1 MSTQTAGTSMQPDYR
16 ITLQG
21 QTISP
26 ELRARLS
33 SLTLNDR
40 RGMQADQLDIVL
52 TDDDGMLDIPPTG
65 AKITLAI
72 GWKGQA
78 LVERGTFTV
87 DEVEH
92 TGAPDTL
99 SIRASSA
106 DMRQGLPG
114 KRTQSWDA
122 VTVRDIIT
130 TIAKRHDLT
139 PSVGATL
146 AGVRITHID
155 QTDESDLHFLTR
167 LAERFDAVATVK
179 TGHLIFVPA
188 GQATTA
194 SGLEI
199 PPIPLRRQ
207 SGDQHRYL
215 MAERDAYTGVT
226 ALWNNTA
233 HATREAV
240 TVGDPEN
247 AQQLRHTYASEEEAL
262 EAAQAEW
269 QRIQRGTAYFSITQ
283 ATGEPEIFPE
293 TPVWCI
299 GWKPKI
305 DATPWV
311 ITEVTHNLTETSY
324 TTALQL
330 ETSSTNT

>member
-1 MSTQTAGTSMQPDYR
+1 MSIQPDYR

-26 ELRARLS
+26 EFRARLA
-33 SLTLNDR
+33 SLTLHDR
-40 RGMQADQLDIVL
+40 RGMQADQLDMVL
-52 TDDDGMLDIPPTG
+52 TDDDGTLDIPPTG
-65 AKITLAI
+65 AEITLAI

-78 LVERGTFTV
+78 LSERGTFTV

-114 KRTQSWDA
+114 KRTQSWDE

-146 AGVRITHID
+146 AGARVVHID

-179 TGHLIFVPA
+179 SGNLIFVPM

-199 PPIPLRRQ
+199 PPFILRRQ

-240 TVGDPEN
+240 TVGEPQN
-247 AQQLRHTYASEEEAL
+247 AQQLRHTYASEAEAL
-262 EAAQAEW
+262 DAAQAEW

-283 ATGEPEIFPE
+283 AVGDPEVFPE

-299 GWKPKI
+299 GWKPQI
-305 DATPWV
+305 DATPWI
-311 ITEVTHNLTETSY
+311 ITEVTHNLTESSY

-330 ETSSTNT
+330 ETRNGEHTAPN

>member
-1 MSTQTAGTSMQPDYR
+1 MSMQPDYR
-16 ITLQG
+16 ISLQG
-21 QTISP
+21 QIISP
-26 ELRARLS
+26 EFRARLA
-33 SLTLNDR
+33 SLTLHDR
-40 RGMQADQLDIVL
+40 RGMQADQLDITL

-65 AKITLAI
+65 AELTLAI

-78 LVERGTFTV
+78 LTERGTFIV

-99 SIRASSA
+99 NIRASSA
-106 DMRQGLPG
+106 NMRQGLPG
-114 KRTQSWDA
+114 KRTQSWDS
-122 VTVRDIIT
+122 VTVRDIIE
-130 TIAKRHDLT
+130 TIAARHELT

-167 LAERFDAVATVK
+167 LAERFDAVTTVK

-194 SGLEI
+194 TGLEI
-199 PPIPLRRQ
+199 PPIQLRRQ

-215 MAERDAYTGVT
+215 KAERDAYTGVT

-233 HATREAV
+233 HARREAV
-240 TVGDPEN
+240 TVGEPQN

-269 QRIQRGTAYFSITQ
+269 QRIQRGTAFFSINQ
-283 ATGEPEIFPE
+283 AIGDPELFPE
-293 TPVWCI
+293 TPAWCI
-299 GWKPKI
+299 GWKPQI
-305 DATPWV
+305 DATPWI
-311 ITEVTHNLTETSY
+311 ITEVTHSLTESSY

-330 ETSSTNT
+330 EKRDGEHTPPS

>member
-1 MSTQTAGTSMQPDYR
+1 MSMQPDYR

-26 ELRARLS
+26 EFRARLA
-33 SLTLNDR
+33 SLTLHDR
-40 RGMQADQLDIVL
+40 RGMQADQLDITL

-65 AKITLAI
+65 AEITLAI

-114 KRTQSWDA
+114 KRTQSWDG
-122 VTVRDIIT
+122 VTVRDIIN
-130 TIAKRHDLT
+130 TIAARHDLT

-146 AGVRITHID
+146 AGVRVTHID

-179 TGHLIFVPA
+179 SGNLIFVPM

-199 PPIPLRRQ
+199 PPFILRRQ
-207 SGDQHRYL
+207 TGDQHRYL

-226 ALWNNTA
+226 ALWNNTV

-269 QRIQRGTAYFSITQ
+269 QRIQRGTGYFSIAQ
-283 ATGEPEIFPE
+283 AIGDPEIFPE

-311 ITEVTHNLTETSY
+311 ITEVTHKLTETSY

-330 ETSSTNT
+330 ETRQNS

>member
-1 MSTQTAGTSMQPDYR
+1 
-16 ITLQG
+16 
-21 QTISP
+21 
-26 ELRARLS
+26 
-33 SLTLNDR
+33 
-40 RGMQADQLDIVL
+40 MQADQLDITL

-65 AKITLAI
+65 AELTLAI
-72 GWKGQA
+72 GWKGQP
-78 LVERGTFTV
+78 LTERGTYIV

-99 SIRASSA
+99 NIRASSA

-114 KRTQSWDA
+114 KRTQSWDE

-130 TIAKRHDLT
+130 TIAERHDLT
-139 PSVGATL
+139 PSIGATL
-146 AGVRITHID
+146 AGIRIEHID

-179 TGHLIFVPA
+179 TGNLIFVPA

-194 SGLEI
+194 TGLEI
-199 PPIPLRRQ
+199 PPIQLYRQ

-215 MAERDAYTGVT
+215 VAERDAYTGVT
-226 ALWNNTA
+226 ALWNNKA

-240 TVGDPEN
+240 TVGEPQN

-269 QRIQRGTAYFSITQ
+269 QRLQRGVAYFSITQ
-283 ATGEPEIFPE
+283 AIGDPDVFPE
-293 TPVWCI
+293 TPTQCI
-299 GWKPKI
+299 GWKPQI
-305 DATPWV
+305 DATPWI
-311 ITEVTHNLTETSY
+311 ITEVTHNLTDTSY

-330 ETSSTNT
+330 ETRPGNAAAPS

>member
-26 ELRARLS
+26 EFRARLA

-40 RGMQADQLDIVL
+40 RGMQADQIDIVL

-65 AKITLAI
+65 AQITLAI

-167 LAERFDAVATVK
+167 LAERFDAVVTVK
-179 TGHLIFVPA
+179 TGHLIFVTA

-199 PPIPLRRQ
+199 PPIQLRRQ

-283 ATGEPEIFPE
+283 ALGDPEIFPE

-330 ETSSTNT
+330 ETRLNN

>member
-1 MSTQTAGTSMQPDYR
+1 MSLQPDYR

-26 ELRARLS
+26 EFRARLA
-33 SLTLNDR
+33 SLTLHDR
-40 RGMQADQLDIVL
+40 RGMQADQLDITL

-65 AKITLAI
+65 AEITLAI
-72 GWKGQA
+72 GWMGQP

-114 KRTQSWDA
+114 KRTQSWED

-130 TIAKRHDLT
+130 TIAKHHDLT
-139 PSVGATL
+139 PSVGAVL

-179 TGHLIFVPA
+179 TGNLIFVPM

-199 PPIPLRRQ
+199 PPIQLRRQ
-207 SGDQHRYL
+207 SGDEHRY
-215 MAERDAYTGVT
+215 MHAERDAFTGVT
-226 ALWNNTA
+226 ALWNDKA
-233 HATREAV
+233 HAERIAV
-240 TVGDPEN
+240 TVGEPQN
-247 AQQLRHTYASEEEAL
+247 AQQLRHTYASEQEAL
-262 EAAQAEW
+262 DAAQAEW
-269 QRIQRGTAYFSITQ
+269 QRLQRGTAHFSITQ
-283 ATGEPEIFPE
+283 AIGDPEVFPE
-293 TPVWCI
+293 TPVWVI
-299 GWKPKI
+299 GWKPQI
-305 DATPWV
+305 DATPWI
-311 ITEVTHNLTETSY
+311 ITEVTHTISDTSY

-330 ETSSTNT
+330 ETRQGEPAAPN

>member
-1 MSTQTAGTSMQPDYR
+1 MSIQPDYR

-21 QTISP
+21 QVISP
-26 ELRARLS
+26 EFRARLA
-33 SLTLNDR
+33 SLTLHDR

-65 AKITLAI
+65 AELILAI
-72 GWKGQA
+72 GWKGQP
-78 LVERGTFTV
+78 LSERGTFIV

-99 SIRASSA
+99 NIRASSA
-106 DMRQGLPG
+106 NLRAGLPG
-114 KRTQSWDA
+114 KRTQSWDS
-122 VTVRDIIT
+122 VTVRDIIE
-130 TIAKRHDLT
+130 TIAARHDLT

-146 AGVRITHID
+146 AGVRVTHID

-194 SGLEI
+194 TGLTI
-199 PPIPLRRQ
+199 PPITLRRQ
-207 SGDQHRYL
+207 TGDQHRYL
-215 MAERDAYTGVT
+215 KAEREAYSGVT

-240 TVGDPEN
+240 TVGEPEN
-247 AQQLRHTYASEEEAL
+247 AQQLRHTYVSETEAL

-269 QRIQRGTAYFSITQ
+269 QRLQRGTAYFSITQ
-283 ATGEPEIFPE
+283 AAGEPELFPE
-293 TPVWCI
+293 TPAWCN
-299 GWKPKI
+299 GWKRQI
-305 DATPWV
+305 DETPWIIVEV
-311 ITEVTHNLTETSY
+311 IHRLTDTSY
-324 TTALQL
+324 TTTLEL
-330 ETSSTNT
+330 ETRPNN

>member
-1 MSTQTAGTSMQPDYR
+1 MSIQPDYR

-21 QTISP
+21 QVISP
-26 ELRARLS
+26 EFRARLS
-33 SLTLNDR
+33 QLTLHDR
-40 RGMQADQLDIVL
+40 RGMQADQLDITL

-65 AKITLAI
+65 AELTLAI

-78 LVERGTFTV
+78 LTERGTFTV

-92 TGAPDTL
+92 IGAPDTL
-99 SIRASSA
+99 NIRASSA
-106 DMRQGLPG
+106 DMRQGLPS
-114 KRTQSWDA
+114 KRTQSWDS
-122 VTVRDIIT
+122 VTVRDIIN
-130 TIAKRHDLT
+130 TIAARHDLT
-139 PSVGATL
+139 PSAGATL
-146 AGVRITHID
+146 AGARITHID

-179 TGHLIFVPA
+179 TGHLIFVPT

-194 SGLEI
+194 TGLEI
-199 PPIPLRRQ
+199 PPIYLYRQ

-215 MAERDAYTGVT
+215 MAERNAFTGVT

-240 TVGDPEN
+240 TVGDPQN

-269 QRIQRGTAYFSITQ
+269 QRIQRGVAYFSITQ
-283 ATGEPEIFPE
+283 AVGDADIFPE
-293 TPVWCI
+293 TPVWCL
-299 GWKPKI
+299 GWKPQI
-305 DATPWV
+305 DATSWI
-311 ITEVTHNLTETSY
+311 ITEVTHNLTDTSY

-330 ETSSTNT
+330 ETRPNNPMRPN

>member
-1 MSTQTAGTSMQPDYR
+1 MSMQPDYR

-26 ELRARLS
+26 EFRARLS
-33 SLTLNDR
+33 TLTLHDR

-65 AKITLAI
+65 AEITLAI
-72 GWKGQA
+72 GWMGQP

-92 TGAPDTL
+92 SGAPDTL

-114 KRTQSWDA
+114 KRTQSWEN
-122 VTVRDIIT
+122 VTVRDIIA

-139 PSVGATL
+139 PSVGAVL

-179 TGHLIFVPA
+179 TGNLIFVPM

-199 PPIPLRRQ
+199 PPFILRRQ

-215 MAERDAYTGVT
+215 IAERDAFTGVT
-226 ALWNNTA
+226 ALWNNKA

-240 TVGDPEN
+240 TVGDIQN
-247 AQQLRHTYASEEEAL
+247 AQQLRHTYATEQEAL
-262 EAAQAEW
+262 DAAQAEW
-269 QRIQRGTAYFSITQ
+269 QRLQRGTAYFSITQ
-283 ATGEPEIFPE
+283 AVGDPEVFPE
-293 TPVWCI
+293 TPVWVI
-299 GWKPKI
+299 GWKPQI
-305 DATPWV
+305 DATPWIIV
-311 ITEVTHNLTETSY
+311 EVTHTISDTSY

-330 ETSSTNT
+330 ETRDGEHTAPN

>member
-1 MSTQTAGTSMQPDYR
+1 MSMQPDYR

-26 ELRARLS
+26 EFRARLA
-33 SLTLNDR
+33 SLTLHDR
-40 RGMQADQLDIVL
+40 RGMQADQLDITL

-65 AKITLAI
+65 AELTLAI

-78 LVERGTFTV
+78 LTERGTFIV

-99 SIRASSA
+99 NIRASSA
-106 DMRQGLPG
+106 NMRQGLPG
-114 KRTQSWDA
+114 KRTQSWDS
-122 VTVRDIIT
+122 VTVRDIIE
-130 TIAKRHDLT
+130 TIAARHELVA
-139 PSVGATL
+139 SVGATL

-194 SGLEI
+194 TGLEI
-199 PPIPLRRQ
+199 PPIQLRRQ
-207 SGDQHRYL
+207 SGDQHHYL
-215 MAERDAYTGVT
+215 KAERDAYTGVT

-233 HATREAV
+233 QASREAA
-240 TVGDPEN
+240 TAGDASN

-269 QRIQRGTAYFSITQ
+269 QRIQRGMAYFSITQ
-283 ATGEPEIFPE
+283 AIGDPELFPE

-299 GWKPKI
+299 GWKPQI

-311 ITEVTHNLTETSY
+311 ITEVTHSLTESSY
-324 TTALQL
+324 TTALTLIVRSQK
-330 ETSSTNT
+330 

>member
-1 MSTQTAGTSMQPDYR
+1 MSMQPDYR

-26 ELRARLS
+26 EFRARLG
-33 SLTLNDR
+33 SLTLHDR
-40 RGMQADQLDIVL
+40 RGMQADQLDITL

-65 AKITLAI
+65 AEIVLAI
-72 GWKGQA
+72 GWKGQP
-78 LVERGTFTV
+78 LIERGTFTV

-114 KRTQSWDA
+114 KRTQSWDG
-122 VTVRDIIT
+122 VTVRDIIE
-130 TIAKRHDLT
+130 TIAARHGLT
-139 PSVGATL
+139 PSTGVSI
-146 AGVRITHID
+146 AGVRIEHID

-179 TGHLIFVPA
+179 SGNLIFVPM

-199 PPIPLRRQ
+199 PPIQLRRQ
-207 SGDQHRYL
+207 SGDQHRYML
-215 MAERDAYTGVT
+215 AERDAFTGVT
-226 ALWNNTA
+226 AQWYE
-233 HATREAV
+233 RDEAERLTV

-247 AQQLRHTYASEEEAL
+247 TQQLRHTYASEEEAL

-269 QRIQRGTAYFSITQ
+269 QRLQRGTAYFSITQ
-283 ATGEPEIFPE
+283 AVGDPEIFPE
-293 TPVWCI
+293 TPVWVI
-299 GWKPKI
+299 GWKPQI
-305 DATPWV
+305 DATPWI
-311 ITEVTHNLTETSY
+311 ITEVTHNLTESSY

-330 ETSSTNT
+330 ETRQGSPTAPN

>member
-1 MSTQTAGTSMQPDYR
+1 MTPDYR

-26 ELRARLS
+26 AFRARLS
-33 SLTLNDR
+33 SLTLHDR
-40 RGMQADQLDIVL
+40 RGMQADQLDITL
-52 TDDDGMLDIPPTG
+52 SDDDGMLDIPPTG
-65 AKITLAI
+65 AELTLAI
-72 GWKGQA
+72 GWQGQA
-78 LVERGTFTV
+78 LTERGMFIV

-114 KRTQSWDA
+114 KRTQSWDD
-122 VTVRDIIT
+122 VTVREILI
-130 TIAKRHDLT
+130 TIAARHDLT

-146 AGVRITHID
+146 AGIRIAHID

-179 TGHLIFVPA
+179 SGYLIFVPM

-199 PPIPLRRQ
+199 PPIQLRRET
-207 SGDQHRYL
+207 GDQHRYL
-215 MAERDAYTGVT
+215 VAERDAYTGVT
-226 ALWNNTA
+226 ALWYEKDQAERLTVTIGEPDNT
-233 HATREAV
+233 
-240 TVGDPEN
+240 
-247 AQQLRHTYASEEEAL
+247 QQLRHTYASETEAL

-269 QRIQRGTAYFSITQ
+269 QRLQRGVAFFSITQ
-283 ATGEPEIFPE
+283 AIGDPNVFPE
-293 TPVWCI
+293 TPAQCI
-299 GWKPKI
+299 GWKPQI
-305 DATPWV
+305 DATAWI
-311 ITEVTHNLTETSY
+311 ITEVTHNLTESSY

-330 ETSSTNT
+330 ETRSEQ

>member
-1 MSTQTAGTSMQPDYR
+1 MSITPDYR

-26 ELRARLS
+26 EFRARLS
-33 SLTLNDR
+33 RLTLHDR
-40 RGMQADQLDIVL
+40 RGMQADQLDITL

-65 AKITLAI
+65 AELTLAI
-72 GWKGQA
+72 GWKGQP
-78 LVERGTFTV
+78 LTERGVYIV

-99 SIRASSA
+99 NIRASSA

-114 KRTQSWDA
+114 KRTESWDD
-122 VTVRDIIT
+122 VTVRDIIEA
-130 TIAKRHDLT
+130 IAARHELT
-139 PSVGATL
+139 PSVGAAL
-146 AGVRITHID
+146 AGIRIIHID

-179 TGHLIFVPA
+179 TGNLIFVPT

-199 PPIPLRRQ
+199 PPIQLRRQ
-207 SGDQHRYL
+207 SGDEHRYL
-215 MAERDAYTGVT
+215 KAERDAYTGVT

-233 HATREAV
+233 YATRESV
-240 TVGDPEN
+240 TVGDPQN
-247 AQQLRHTYASEEEAL
+247 AQQLRHTYASEKEAL

-269 QRIQRGTAYFSITQ
+269 QRIQRGIAYFSITQ
-283 ATGEPEIFPE
+283 AAGDPDLMPE
-293 TPVWCI
+293 TPVWVM
-299 GWKPKI
+299 GWKPVI
-305 DATPWV
+305 DATPWI
-311 ITEVTHNLTETSY
+311 ITEVAHSLTDTSY

-330 ETSSTNT
+330 ETRPGSPVAPN

>member
-1 MSTQTAGTSMQPDYR
+1 MSMSPDYR

-26 ELRARLS
+26 EFRARLG
-33 SLTLNDR
+33 SLTLHDR
-40 RGMQADQLDIVL
+40 RGMQADQLDITL
-52 TDDDGMLDIPPTG
+52 TDDDGMLDIPPKG
-65 AKITLAI
+65 AEINLAL

-78 LVERGTFTV
+78 LIERGTFIV

-92 TGAPDTL
+92 SGAPDTL

-106 DMRQGLPG
+106 DMRKGLPG
-114 KRTQSWDA
+114 KRTKSWDDI
-122 VTVRDIIT
+122 TVSDIIT

-139 PSVGATL
+139 PSVGVKL
-146 AGVRITHID
+146 AGIRITHID

-179 TGHLIFVPA
+179 TGHLIFVPT

-199 PPIPLRRQ
+199 PPIQLRRQ
-207 SGDQHRYL
+207 SGDQHRYID
-215 MAERDAYTGVT
+215 ADRDAYSGVT
-226 ALWNNTA
+226 ALWNDKA
-233 HATREAV
+233 HAERIAV
-240 TVGDPEN
+240 TVGDAEN

-262 EAAQAEW
+262 DAAQAEW
-269 QRIQRGTAYFSITQ
+269 QRLQRGTAQFSITQ
-283 ATGEPEIFPE
+283 AIADPEVFPE

-311 ITEVTHNLTETSY
+311 IIEVTHNLRANSY

-330 ETSSTNT
+330 ETLN

>member
-1 MSTQTAGTSMQPDYR
+1 MSSQPDYR

-26 ELRARLS
+26 EFRARLS
-33 SLTLNDR
+33 QLTLNDR

-52 TDDDGMLDIPPTG
+52 ADDDGMLDIPPTG

-106 DMRQGLPG
+106 DLRQGLPG

-179 TGHLIFVPA
+179 TGHLIFVTA

-199 PPIPLRRQ
+199 PPIQLRRQ

-247 AQQLRHTYASEEEAL
+247 AQQLRHTYASEIEAL

-269 QRIQRGTAYFSITQ
+269 QRIQRGTAYFTITQ
-283 ATGEPEIFPE
+283 AIGDPEIFPE

>member
-1 MSTQTAGTSMQPDYR
+1 MSMQPDYR
-16 ITLQG
+16 VTLQG

-26 ELRARLS
+26 EFRARLA
-33 SLTLNDR
+33 SLTLHDR
-40 RGMQADQLDIVL
+40 RGMQADQLDITL

-65 AKITLAI
+65 AEITLAI

-78 LVERGTFTV
+78 LTERGTFTV

-92 TGAPDTL
+92 SGAPDTL

-114 KRTQSWDA
+114 KRTQSWDE

-146 AGVRITHID
+146 AGVRVVHID

-179 TGHLIFVPA
+179 SGNLIFVPM

-199 PPIPLRRQ
+199 PPFILRRQ
-207 SGDQHRYL
+207 AGDQHRYL

-247 AQQLRHTYASEEEAL
+247 AQQIRHTYASEAEAL
-262 EAAQAEW
+262 DAAQAEW
-269 QRIQRGTAYFSITQ
+269 QRLQRGTAYFSITQ
-283 ATGEPEIFPE
+283 AVGEPEIYPE

-299 GWKPKI
+299 GWKPQI
-305 DATPWV
+305 DATPWI
-311 ITEVTHNLTETSY
+311 ITEVTHNLTESSY

-330 ETSSTNT
+330 ETRNGEHVAPN

>member
-1 MSTQTAGTSMQPDYR
+1 MSMQPDYR
-16 ITLQG
+16 ITLQD
-21 QTISP
+21 QVISP
-26 ELRARLS
+26 EFRARLS
-33 SLTLNDR
+33 MLTLHDR
-40 RGMQADQLDIVL
+40 RGMQADQLDITL

-65 AKITLAI
+65 AELTLAI
-72 GWKGQA
+72 GWKGQP
-78 LVERGTFTV
+78 LTERGIFTV

-99 SIRASSA
+99 NIRASSA
-106 DMRQGLPG
+106 NMRQGLPG
-114 KRTQSWDA
+114 KRTQSWDS

-139 PSVGATL
+139 PSVGVTL
-146 AGVRITHID
+146 AGARITHID

-179 TGHLIFVPA
+179 TSHLIFVPT

-199 PPIPLRRQ
+199 PPIQLHRQ

-215 MAERDAYTGVT
+215 MAERDAFTGVT

-240 TVGDPEN
+240 TVGNPQN

-269 QRIQRGTAYFSITQ
+269 QRIQRGVAYFSITQ
-283 ATGEPEIFPE
+283 AVGNPDIFPE
-293 TPVWCI
+293 TPVWCL
-299 GWKPKI
+299 GWKPQI
-305 DATPWV
+305 DATPWI
-311 ITEVTHNLTETSY
+311 ITEVTHNLTDASY

-330 ETSSTNT
+330 ETCSGPPTAPS

>member
-1 MSTQTAGTSMQPDYR
+1 MSMQPDYR

-26 ELRARLS
+26 EFRARLG
-33 SLTLNDR
+33 SLTLHDR
-40 RGMQADQLDIVL
+40 RGMQADQLDITL

-65 AKITLAI
+65 AEIVLAI
-72 GWKGQA
+72 GWKGQP
-78 LVERGTFTV
+78 LIERGTFTV

-114 KRTQSWDA
+114 KRTQSWDG
-122 VTVRDIIT
+122 VTVRDIIE
-130 TIAKRHDLT
+130 TIAARHGLT
-139 PSVGATL
+139 PSTGVSI
-146 AGVRITHID
+146 AGVRIEHID

-179 TGHLIFVPA
+179 SGNLIFVPM

-199 PPIPLRRQ
+199 PSIQLRRQ
-207 SGDQHRYL
+207 SGDQHRYML
-215 MAERDAYTGVT
+215 AERDAFTGVT
-226 ALWNNTA
+226 AQWYE
-233 HATREAV
+233 RDEAERLTV

-247 AQQLRHTYASEEEAL
+247 TQQLRHTYASEEEAL

-269 QRIQRGTAYFSITQ
+269 QRLQRGTAYFSLTQ
-283 ATGEPEIFPE
+283 AVGDPEIFPE
-293 TPVWCI
+293 TPVWVI
-299 GWKPKI
+299 GWKPQI
-305 DATPWV
+305 DATPWI
-311 ITEVTHNLTETSY
+311 ITEVTHSLTESSY

-330 ETSSTNT
+330 ETRQGSPTAPN

>member
-1 MSTQTAGTSMQPDYR
+1 MSMQPDYR

-26 ELRARLS
+26 EFRARLG
-33 SLTLNDR
+33 SLTLHDR
-40 RGMQADQLDIVL
+40 RGMQADQLDITL

-65 AKITLAI
+65 AEIVLAI
-72 GWKGQA
+72 GWKGQP
-78 LVERGTFTV
+78 LIERGTFTV

-114 KRTQSWDA
+114 KRTQSWDG
-122 VTVRDIIT
+122 VTVRDIIA
-130 TIAKRHDLT
+130 TIADRHGLT
-139 PSVGATL
+139 PGTGASI
-146 AGVRITHID
+146 AGVRIEHID

-179 TGHLIFVPA
+179 SGNLIFVPM

-199 PPIPLRRQ
+199 PPIQLRRQ
-207 SGDQHRYL
+207 SGDQHRYML
-215 MAERDAYTGVT
+215 AERDAFTGVT
-226 ALWNNTA
+226 AQWYE
-233 HATREAV
+233 RDEAERLTV

-247 AQQLRHTYASEEEAL
+247 TQQLRHTYASEEEAL

-269 QRIQRGTAYFSITQ
+269 QRLQRGTAYFSLTQ
-283 ATGEPEIFPE
+283 AVGDPEIFPE
-293 TPVWCI
+293 TPVWVI
-299 GWKPKI
+299 GWKPQI
-305 DATPWV
+305 DATPWI
-311 ITEVTHNLTETSY
+311 ITEVTHSLTESSY

-330 ETSSTNT
+330 ETRQGSPAAPN

>member
-1 MSTQTAGTSMQPDYR
+1 MSIQPDYR

-26 ELRARLS
+26 EFRARLA
-33 SLTLNDR
+33 SLTLHDR

-65 AKITLAI
+65 AEITLAI

-78 LVERGTFTV
+78 LTERGTFTV

-106 DMRQGLPG
+106 DLRQGLPG
-114 KRTQSWDA
+114 KRTQSWEDI
-122 VTVRDIIT
+122 TVRDIIT

-139 PSVGATL
+139 PSVGAVL

-167 LAERFDAVATVK
+167 LAERYDAVATVK
-179 TGHLIFVPA
+179 SGNLIFVPM

-199 PPIPLRRQ
+199 PPYILRRQ
-207 SGDQHRYL
+207 SGDQHRY
-215 MAERDAYTGVT
+215 MHAERDAFTGVT
-226 ALWNNTA
+226 ALWNDKANA
-233 HATREAV
+233 ERIAV
-240 TVGDPEN
+240 TVGEPQN
-247 AQQLRHTYASEEEAL
+247 TQQLRHTYASEQEAL
-262 EAAQAEW
+262 DAAQAEW
-269 QRIQRGTAYFSITQ
+269 KRLQRGIAYFSITQ
-283 ATGEPEIFPE
+283 ALGESEIYPE

-299 GWKPKI
+299 GWKPQI
-305 DATPWV
+305 DATAWI
-311 ITEVTHNLTETSY
+311 ITEVTHNLTESSY

-330 ETSSTNT
+330 ETRNGEHTAPN

>member
-1 MSTQTAGTSMQPDYR
+1 MSIHPDYR

-21 QTISP
+21 QVISP
-26 ELRARLS
+26 EFRARLS
-33 SLTLNDR
+33 LLMLHDR
-40 RGMQADQLDIVL
+40 RGMQADQLDITL

-65 AKITLAI
+65 AELTLAI

-78 LVERGTFTV
+78 LTERGMFIV

-99 SIRASSA
+99 NIRASSA
-106 DMRQGLPG
+106 NMRQGLPG
-114 KRTQSWDA
+114 KRTQSWDS

-130 TIAKRHDLT
+130 TIAARHDLT

-146 AGVRITHID
+146 AGARVTHID

-179 TGHLIFVPA
+179 TGHLIFVPT

-199 PPIPLRRQ
+199 PPIHLHRQ

-215 MAERDAYTGVT
+215 MAERDAFTGVT

-240 TVGDPEN
+240 TVGDPQN
-247 AQQLRHTYASEEEAL
+247 AQQLRHAYASEAEAL
-262 EAAQAEW
+262 EAAKAEW
-269 QRIQRGTAYFSITQ
+269 QRIQRGVAYFSITQ
-283 ATGEPEIFPE
+283 AVGDPDIFPE

-299 GWKPKI
+299 GWKTQI
-305 DATPWV
+305 DTTPWI
-311 ITEVTHNLTETSY
+311 ITEVTHSLTDTSY
-324 TTALQL
+324 TTALTLAVRSQK
-330 ETSSTNT
+330 